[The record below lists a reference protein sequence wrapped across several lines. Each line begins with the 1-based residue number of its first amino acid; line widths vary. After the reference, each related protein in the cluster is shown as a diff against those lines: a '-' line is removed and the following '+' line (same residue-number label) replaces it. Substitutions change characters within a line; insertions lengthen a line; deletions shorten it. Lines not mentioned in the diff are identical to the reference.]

1 MDTDT
6 TPSGAGQVATSLPYG
21 ALSYGVRS
29 GTVNVAPATSAH
41 TVASSSPDSLA
52 TAVERPVRRPRFGSN
67 GGHRQPVG
75 AHSRGHAAARHGD
88 EKPPTTGRRDF
99 TRGRGRW
106 IVAAVIVALLSPS
119 AWSYGAALAAPG
131 NLPLSVKSVEWLR
144 DHHGRWLVNDIEN
157 FWYNHHK
164 PKKGGTPKEG
174 FGRLVPATS
183 PASSG
188 PNATQPNQ
196 GVQHLPPP
204 AAIPPI
210 VANPLPGEGQWHPLG
225 QLVSGVPAM
234 YSAYLRPDPVYTSL
248 VTGVAWMDPTLV
260 KAVLYAGVQEP
271 GGRGWRYQ
279 APIAPADRT
288 NLLAAFNSGFKLS
301 DSRGGYFA
309 EGRTIRALVPGAA
322 TLAIRADG
330 TPTVGQWGRDIHMGP
345 DIAFARQNLAL
356 IVDNGQP
363 VPDIDRGGLS
373 KWGATL
379 GNKVLVWRSGVGVTA
394 SGALVFAGGNYLS
407 AGSLARVL
415 ARAGAVRAMELDINS
430 EWVDFFTYGPAA
442 AGQPPANLT
451 VTKLLPDMR
460 ASLNRYFSANSR
472 DFIAIFRR

>member
-1 MDTDT
+1 MDIDT
-6 TPSGAGQVATSLPYG
+6 TPTGSYG
-21 ALSYGVRS
+21 ALSYGVNSQVVDR
-29 GTVNVAPATSAH
+29 GADPV
-41 TVASSSPDSLA
+41 SSSTDSGGGVA
-52 TAVERPVRRPRFGSN
+52 TAVERPRRSH
-67 GGHRQPVG
+67 GGRGRSPVG
-75 AHSRGHAAARHGD
+75 AHSRGAGARRGP
-88 EKPPTTGRRDF
+88 EKPPTRGPLGF
-99 TRGRGRW
+99 TRGRRRW
-106 IVAAVIVALLSPS
+106 LVAAVIVALLSPS
-119 AWSYGAALAAPG
+119 AWSYGTALAAPG

-164 PKKGGTPKEG
+164 PKKGGAPKQP
-174 FGRLVPATS
+174 FAKLVPPTS
-183 PASSG
+183 PSG
-188 PNATQPNQ
+188 TGAAQPTQ
-196 GVQHLPPP
+196 GVQHLPAPT
-204 AAIPPI
+204 AIAPI
-210 VANPLPGEGQWHPLG
+210 VAHPLPGEGQWHPLG

-271 GGRGWRYQ
+271 GGSGWRYQ

-301 DSRGGYFA
+301 DARGGYFS
-309 EGRTIRALVPGAA
+309 EGRTIRALQAGAA

-330 TPTVGQWGRDIHMGP
+330 TPTVGQWGRDLHMGP
-345 DIAFARQNLAL
+345 DIVSARQNLAL

-394 SGALVFAGGNYLS
+394 NGALVFAGGNDLS

-430 EWVDFFTYGPAA
+430 EWVDFFTYGPAGP
-442 AGQPPANLT
+442 GQPPANLS